1 MRLIVC
7 VLATLLILPGGA
19 VATAEAAI
27 LDDPLAASVLE
38 HDPGL
43 EAIYAGMGSKLIW
56 SGDPAADT
64 RRGAMVALLALEQ
77 RSEPA
82 AVDAAAL
89 SARFAAST
97 DAAARAEADLA
108 LSRAAL
114 AYLARRSNNPT
125 VATAEALA
133 ALHLLDQPVAAR
145 ALALAELELRLVQDL
160 GGWREVATMAGPLPT
175 VVPAAI
181 VSPEVDV
188 APALPPRKRLPE
200 PASLRWR
207 LVQSADLSV
216 RYRLGDGIDQQ
227 LIDAVRRFQKRHG
240 LAPDGVVGSR
250 TLAALNTPVSRQIAQ
265 VRINLARPAEDRTG
279 LPRYVEV
286 NIPGYELKL
295 VEHGTTV
302 LRSRVV
308 VGEKDKPTP
317 IFDDR
322 IRYIEFNPSW
332 YVPDSITPEL
342 VDKERQRPGY
352 LARNGFYWR
361 PAAETGALLDRL
373 VQRPGPENA
382 LGRIK
387 FLFPNHDAIYL
398 HDTPQR
404 GAFGR
409 SDRSLSHGCI
419 RVEKH
424 FELALA
430 LLQDQGWDA
439 KRLDATYATP
449 KTRRVSLSQ
458 PVPIFLDYLTAFVD
472 DEGRLNLR
480 DDLYGHDLDGTLLF
494 TRKGLPPEPSPPTHP
509 SSAPIMVRDV
519 APLQGPPVPASIGPR
534 STANEEGAAP
544 S

>member
-1 MRLIVC
+1 MRFIVC
-7 VLATLLILPGGA
+7 VLATLLTLPGSV
-19 VATAEAAI
+19 VATVKAAV
-27 LDDPLAASVLE
+27 LDDPLAVSVLE

-43 EAIYAGMGSKLIW
+43 QAIYAGMGSKLIW
-56 SGDPAADT
+56 SGDPEADA
-64 RRGAMVALLALEQ
+64 RRGAMLALLALE
-77 RSEPA
+77 RKSEPA
-82 AVDAAAL
+82 AVDALAL
-89 SARFAAST
+89 STRFADLSP
-97 DAAARAEADLA
+97 AARTEADLA

-114 AYLARRSNNPT
+114 AYLSRRSTNPSVPT
-125 VATAEALA
+125 TEALT
-133 ALHLLDQPVAAR
+133 ALHRLDLPVGAN
-145 ALALAELELRLVQDL
+145 ALALAELELMLIQDL
-160 GGWREVATMAGPLPT
+160 GGWREVATVAGPLPT
-175 VVPAAI
+175 VSPVAV

-188 APALPPRKRLPE
+188 SPALPPRKRLPE
-200 PASLRWR
+200 PESLRWR

-216 RYRLGDGIDQQ
+216 RYRLGDSMDQQ
-227 LIDAVRRFQKRHG
+227 LIDAVRRFQRRHG
-240 LAPDGVVGSR
+240 LTPDGVVGTR
-250 TLAALNTPVSRQIAQ
+250 TLAALNEPVSRQIAQ
-265 VRINLARPAEDRTG
+265 VRINLARPVEDRSG
-279 LPRYVEV
+279 LQRYVEV

-295 VEHGTTV
+295 VEHGMTV

-352 LARNGFYWR
+352 LAKNGFYWR
-361 PAAETGALLDRL
+361 TAAETGALLDRL

-439 KRLDATYATP
+439 KRLDATYAMQ
-449 KTRRVSLSQ
+449 KTRRISLSQ
-458 PVPIFLDYLTAFVD
+458 PVPIFLDYRTAFVD

-480 DDLYGHDLDGTLLF
+480 NDLYGHDTDGTLLF
-494 TRKGLPPEPSPPTHP
+494 ARKGLPPEPSPPIHP

-519 APLQGPPVPASIGPR
+519 APLQGPPAPASIGPG